1 MANDTLTFVFGGAV
15 DIRTF
20 RRVIDLFSRLA
31 DALSDGTDVK
41 WLIDDLAPG
50 SATTILPR
58 SKVSSVIT
66 MPWEAPWNVERRP
79 TTAAKL

>member
-41 WLIDDLAPG
+41 
-50 SATTILPR
+50 
-58 SKVSSVIT
+58 
-66 MPWEAPWNVERRP
+66 
-79 TTAAKL
+79 